1 MAANV
6 DLPSGKQR
14 ISAQIRAKTH
24 TGHGLH
30 PSRWLPSHQQPV
42 SQRPTHGKRVTGLTP
57 RRVLLTLLISWMVSA
72 PALAAEPIRLVGDEF
87 CPYNCDPASGKP
99 GYMVE
104 VLEEILAAQG
114 LTLSYRL
121 KPWSRAVQV
130 VANGGAQILLANTY
144 NSAPDKRLQL
154 VMGEDST
161 CFLTRRTY
169 TWHYSDISELQQ
181 HRLGAIQSYHYDS
194 GGPLDQYLRSNHPQ
208 VYLAKGELPL
218 RSLMSML
225 LQERIDLVLDN
236 CNVLKRKVSKMGIAE
251 QTRQAGTLPDYRA
264 DLHIAF
270 SPADP
275 DAEQLM
281 AQVRDGLAELRRN
294 GRLAEILKAYNV
306 NDWQRE
312 AR

>member
-1 MAANV
+1 MAIIDWGRYAQLV
-6 DLPSGKQR
+6 THHPPSPL
-14 ISAQIRAKTH
+14 AE
-24 TGHGLH
+24 
-30 PSRWLPSHQQPV
+30 
-42 SQRPTHGKRVTGLTP
+42 RVRRLTAW
-57 RRVLLTLLISWMVSA
+57 R
-72 PALAAEPIRLVGDEF
+72 ALALLASCLLSSQLLATEPVRLVGDEF

-104 VLEEILAAQG
+104 VLEEIFAAQG
-114 LTLSYRL
+114 MTINYRL
-121 KPWSRAVQV
+121 KPWSRAVHV

-144 NSAPDKRLQL
+144 NSAPNKRLQL

-161 CFLTRRTY
+161 CFLARNNY
-169 TWHYSDISELQQ
+169 TWHYSDIPELQQ

-236 CNVLKRKVSKMGIAE
+236 CNVLKRKVSKMDIAK
-251 QTRQAGTLPDYRA
+251 QTRLAGTLPDYHA

-281 AQVRDGLAELRRN
+281 ALVRDGLAELRRN

-306 NDWQRE
+306 NDWQR
-312 AR
+312 

>member
-1 MAANV
+1 MTV
-6 DLPSGKQR
+6 
-14 ISAQIRAKTH
+14 
-24 TGHGLH
+24 
-30 PSRWLPSHQQPV
+30 
-42 SQRPTHGKRVTGLTP
+42 
-57 RRVLLTLLISWMVSA
+57 RRVLLTLLTSCLFSA
-72 PALAAEPIRLVGDEF
+72 SVVAAEPIRLVGDEF

-104 VLEEILAAQG
+104 VLEEIFAAQG
-114 LTLSYRL
+114 LTINYRL

-130 VANGGAQILLANTY
+130 VANGGAHVLLANTY

-161 CFLTRRTY
+161 CFLTRHTDPWRFTDV
-169 TWHYSDISELQQ
+169 TALQQ
-181 HRLGAIQSYHYDS
+181 HRIGVIQGYHYDA

-218 RSLMSML
+218 RGLMSML

-236 CNVLKRKVSKMGIAE
+236 CNVLKRKVSKMDIAE
-251 QTRQAGTLPDYRA
+251 QTRLAGTLPGYHA

-281 AQVRDGLAELRRN
+281 ALVRDGLAELRRN
-294 GRLAEILKAYNV
+294 GRLAAILQTYNV

>member
-1 MAANV
+1 MTV
-6 DLPSGKQR
+6 
-14 ISAQIRAKTH
+14 
-24 TGHGLH
+24 
-30 PSRWLPSHQQPV
+30 
-42 SQRPTHGKRVTGLTP
+42 
-57 RRVLLTLLISWMVSA
+57 RRVLLTLLTSCLFSA
-72 PALAAEPIRLVGDEF
+72 SVVAAEPIRLVGDEF

-114 LTLSYRL
+114 LTINYRL

-130 VANGGAQILLANTY
+130 VANGGAHVLLANTY

-161 CFLTRRTY
+161 CFLTRHTDPWRFTDV
-169 TWHYSDISELQQ
+169 TALQQ
-181 HRLGAIQSYHYDS
+181 HRIGVIQGYHYDA

-218 RSLMSML
+218 RGLMSML

-236 CNVLKRKVSKMGIAE
+236 CNVLKRKVSKMDIAE
-251 QTRQAGTLPDYRA
+251 QTRLAGTLPDYHA

-281 AQVRDGLAELRRN
+281 ALVRDGLAELRRN
-294 GRLAEILKAYNV
+294 GRLAAILQTYNV